1 MGIRLKLISSSYITI
16 FCVQSQDWRAF
27 LADAMYKTMREEID
41 TARQFAAQ
49 LAARDKRIVE
59 IVGIESL
66 VENKEKKVDSF
77 LVTGQFHEFN
87 QARVR
92 ASPGAPRYRHSIA
105 IETTIKFH

>member
-1 MGIRLKLISSSYITI
+1 
-16 FCVQSQDWRAF
+16 
-27 LADAMYKTMREEID
+27 MREEID

-66 VENKEKKVDSF
+66 VENKEKKVDFF

-92 ASPGAPRYRHSIA
+92 ASPGAPRYRHNIA
-105 IETTIKFH
+105 IETTIKVHKKR